1 MVFDEIDTG
10 ISGRMAQVVAEKMAH
25 IARARQV
32 ICVTHLPQIAAMAD
46 HQFLVEKRVEEGR
59 TNTSVRRL
67 SMDERVGEVAR
78 MLGGADGSDESA
90 RSHARH
96 MLELGA
102 AAREETGGNVKK

>member
-1 MVFDEIDTG
+1 M
-10 ISGRMAQVVAEKMAH
+10 AEKMAL
-25 IARARQV
+25 IARSRQV
-32 ICVTHLPQIAAMAD
+32 ICVPHLPQIAAMAD

-67 SMDERVGEVAR
+67 SDEERVCEVAR

-96 MLELGA
+96 MLERA
-102 AAREETGGNVKK
+102 ASARKDPSINDKK

>member
-1 MVFDEIDTG
+1 
-10 ISGRMAQVVAEKMAH
+10 
-25 IARARQV
+25 
-32 ICVTHLPQIAAMAD
+32 MAD

-59 TNTSVRRL
+59 TNTSVRQL

-96 MLELGA
+96 MLDLGT